1 MLHVKIIV
9 SFGTS
14 GRGNGMLGPTVE
26 PHLSTM
32 ATFLADGPIH
42 RLSFKPLYNGH
53 VLPSPRWPLRRG
65 STFSKEHISQGRI
78 CWAI

>member
-26 PHLSTM
+26 PPLTVISLQWPLFWRTVQYIDSRLNLSTT
-32 ATFLADGPIH
+32 ATF
-42 RLSFKPLYNGH
+42 F
-53 VLPSPRWPLRRG
+53 RR
-65 STFSKEHISQGRI
+65 QGGR
-78 CWAI
+78 